1 MQEGW
6 NLFDNK
12 VNWAILDTL
21 DITEQIQA
29 LGRIRKDIDLVIKRT
44 RDEKQVTFKI
54 DLPDYY
60 LNKELTQEDKEV
72 MCDELRILDA
82 KGRLRKWPT
91 IKKYLKDSGYIIKD
105 SILTVHGTRTRVSVI
120 SVKE

>member
-29 LGRIRKDIDLVIKRT
+29 LGRIRKDIDLVVKRT
-44 RDEKQVTFKI
+44 RDEEQVTFNI

-60 LNKELTQEDKEV
+60 LNRELTQEDKEV
-72 MCDELRILDA
+72 MCDELRILDVN
-82 KGRLRKWPT
+82 GRLRKWPT
-91 IKKYLKDSGYIIKD
+91 IKKYLKDSGYVVKDKTLTIDGKRTRISIITIKD
-105 SILTVHGTRTRVSVI
+105 
-120 SVKE
+120 